1 MEETAMLNE
10 QERIALREEAEQ
22 LWGEIRD
29 AAYALTP
36 EQIDRQNTVGTWSGR
51 DVMIH
56 IANWEEEA
64 TRKIR
69 ELERGLPWQP
79 TYTTDAE
86 LDAWNEAHVAPWHD
100 VPLADAKAYFER
112 VHADLMELVMTS
124 PVIGP
129 QMVLGNYPGHLGDLL
144 ELAKT

>member
-1 MEETAMLNE
+1 VLNE
-10 QERIALREEAEQ
+10 QERIALRDEAEQ
-22 LWGEIRD
+22 VWGEIRD

-64 TRKIR
+64 ARKIR
-69 ELERGLPWQP
+69 ELEQGRPWTP
-79 TYTTDAE
+79 TYTTEEE

-100 VPLADAKAYFER
+100 VPLAEAKAYYER
-112 VHADLMELVMTS
+112 VHADLMGLVMTS
-124 PVIGP
+124 PVIRP
-129 QMVLGNYPGHLGDLL
+129 QIVLGCYPGHLDELL
-144 ELAKT
+144 MLAKV